1 MNFLDEISPTRYSSR
16 AAAASAAASDAGMFH
31 EYARVLFEDQ
41 PPEGGPGLSDGQLI
55 ELGEGIGISDP
66 QFAATIRRGTYLPC
80 AIARG
85 VAGTPS
91 VFVDGIPVQA
101 RPDRCGSR
109 ARFPLTW
116 QLCGQHIGRFEQWR
130 CLEQVIILF
139 ERGRD
144 PACQVGLPAG
154 LIGEGVEDPKRRD
167 AEPNSEPSDGRWLFL
182 NHLQTVLE
190 KFGYFLLLAGLGF
203 QPNQQHDVYHA
214 GLLVWEG
221 RVGN

>member
-1 MNFLDEISPTRYSSR
+1 MNFLDELSPTRYSSR
-16 AAAASAAASDAGMFH
+16 AAAASAASDAGMFH
-31 EYARVLFEDQ
+31 EYSRVLFEDQ
-41 PPEGGPGLSDGQLI
+41 QPEGGPGLSDGQLF

-66 QFAATIRRGTYLPC
+66 HFAATIRRGTYLRWPSLPS
-80 AIARG
+80 ARLRG
-85 VAGTPS
+85 VSQGHLACSSTVFPS
-91 VFVDGIPVQA
+91 
-101 RPDRCGSR
+101 RPGPATSLRPLS
-109 ARFPLTW
+109 AFALTW

-214 GLLVWEG
+214 
-221 RVGN
+221 